1 MKKRLIGLLTAAM
14 VATTALAGCSGKIND
29 SSKGNGGS
37 GNKDYDWVRSTDN
50 TDDIYVSCVTCGL
63 GEAWL
68 TKAAQSYEDET
79 GVHVEVYFDPQM
91 GQNLSQAMNI
101 NKNLDDLTIS
111 GEIYDWI
118 KWTAQEKVECLE
130 DIMDLEYPGETDK
143 DGNPMTLRKKIK
155 DSVAPLGVYDN
166 KTYVINYTYA
176 PTGIVYNADLFKKL
190 GYDEFP
196 ATWAEL
202 LEACKK
208 IIDQKPTNKNGK
220 VIKPFS
226 WGGAVFDLNDTYK
239 TLWAQAD
246 IEKFKAFFAYE
257 DKNGPSEEMFM
268 DQSRLTALEA
278 LYDLLNPVNGKS
290 VNALDG
296 LGAGTNVD
304 SEIAFLNGLSAFC
317 PTGGWFES
325 EVASALSNA
334 DFTYK
339 FAAVPAVEG
348 GTRVANINLPTEYF
362 MIPKYSNNPE
372 GAKDFLRYM
381 LSEENLIMMH
391 SENQTPSAF
400 EYDMSKCNLNDWG
413 KQVVEML
420 DAYPNIFSA
429 APTSTYRI
437 GALAPKFYAKDPYT
451 LMATG
456 TIARKDLKEE
466 VLRYEYSNRVT
477 KWKDWMDQI
486 DELQIG

>member
-1 MKKRLIGLLTAAM
+1 MKKRLICLLSAAAI
-14 VATTALAGCSGKIND
+14 ATSALVGCGGTSNSGT
-29 SSKGNGGS
+29 SSG
-37 GNKDYDWVRSTDN
+37 GNKDSDWVRCTDN
-50 TDDIYVSCVTCGL
+50 TEDIYVSCIAAGL
-63 GEAWL
+63 GESWL

-91 GQNLSQAMNI
+91 DTNLTQAMNI
-101 NKNLDDLTIS
+101 NKNLDDLCITGS
-111 GEIYDWI
+111 IYSWL
-118 KWTAQEKVECLE
+118 KWAAQGKVESLE
-130 DIMDLEYPGETDK
+130 DIMDLEYPGETDA

-155 DSVAPLGVYDN
+155 SSVAPLGVYKN
-166 KTYVINYTYA
+166 ETYVINYTYA
-176 PTGIVYNADLFKKL
+176 PTGIVYNADLFKEL

-196 ATWAEL
+196 TTWSEL
-202 LEACKK
+202 LEACNK
-208 IIDQKPTNKNGK
+208 IIERKPTNKNGK
-220 VIKPFS
+220 IIKPFS

-239 TLWAQAD
+239 TLWAQSS
-246 IEKFKAFFAYE
+246 IEKFNEFFAYE
-257 DKNGPSEEMFM
+257 NKNGPSEELFM
-268 DQSRLTALEA
+268 DQGRLTALEA

-348 GTRVANINLPTEYF
+348 GTQVANINLPTEYF
-362 MIPKYSNNPE
+362 LIPSYSNNPE
-372 GAKDFLRYM
+372 GAKDFLRYI

-400 EYDMSKCNLNDWG
+400 EYDMSKCTLNEWG
-413 KQVVEML
+413 KQVVAMIEN
-420 DAYPNIFSA
+420 YPNVFSA
-429 APTSTYRI
+429 APTSTYRV
-437 GALAPKFYAKDPYT
+437 GALAPKFYSKDPYT
-451 LMATG
+451 LMSTG
-456 TIARKDLKEE
+456 TIARSDLKEE
-466 VLRYEYSNRVT
+466 VLRYEYKNRAA
-477 KWKDWMDQI
+477 KWSDWMNQI
-486 DELQIG
+486 DELQVG